1 MSPRRLGDF
10 ALSSVVE
17 TERALFDTAMVF
29 PHATDDALKAQYDW
43 MLPLHFVP
51 DTRSLVLIIQSF
63 LIRTGRAT
71 ILVDTCIGNHK
82 PRARAHNNMQQFPW
96 MARLH
101 AAGVKPEEIDYVMCT
116 HLHVDHVGWNTRLV
130 NGRWVPTFPNAKY
143 IFAKREYEHWEKEA
157 RSTGLPRTGNYMA
170 DSVLPVVEAGRAVF
184 VEMDHEIDRGVTLY
198 PLPGHTPGQCGL
210 HVKSNGSEALL
221 TGDMMHHPLQ
231 VVYPDWSTGFDTDQA
246 HAARTRR
253 AFLEKYA
260 DSGTLI
266 VPAHF
271 VAPTAGT
278 IESRKDTFRF
288 RFKAAD

>member
-63 LIRTGRAT
+63 LIRTGRTT

-116 HLHVDHVGWNTRLV
+116 HLHVDHVGWNTRLE
-130 NGRWVPTFPNAKY
+130 NGRWVPTFPNARYVFSK
-143 IFAKREYEHWEKEA
+143 EDYEHYLALDRDPEKGPA
-157 RSTGLPRTGNYMA
+157 TLGAFR
-170 DSVLPVVEAGRAVF
+170 DSILPVVEAGLAQMVTGATALDESLS
-184 VEMDHEIDRGVTLY
+184 VE
-198 PLPGHTPGQCGL
+198 PAPGHTPGTLAIKFESRGEKALFCGDIL
-210 HVKSNGSEALL
+210 HHA
-221 TGDMMHHPLQ
+221 LQ
-231 VVYPDWSTGFDTDQA
+231 VYRPEWNSFACA
-246 HAARTRR
+246 HAANARASRR
-253 AFLEKYA
+253 KALEHCAAGALLMPVHFGAPFACRIESKGGAFL
-260 DSGTLI
+260 
-266 VPAHF
+266 PRF
-271 VAPTAGT
+271 AG
-278 IESRKDTFRF
+278 
-288 RFKAAD
+288 

>member
-10 ALSSVVE
+10 ALSTVVE

-51 DTRSLVLIIQSF
+51 DSRSLVLIIQSF
-63 LIRTGRAT
+63 LIRTGRTT

-130 NGRWVPTFPNAKY
+130 NGRWVPTFPRAKY
-143 IFAKREYEHWEKEA
+143 VMGGEEWQFWKHERDTGKEEW
-157 RSTGLPRTGNYMA
+157 GCID
-170 DSVLPVVEAGRAVF
+170 DSVLPIVAAGQAVLADD
-184 VEMDHEIDRGVTLY
+184 DHAVDEYLRFE
-198 PLPGHTPGQCGL
+198 PSRGHTPGHL
-210 HVKSNGSEALL
+210 SLRL
-221 TGDMMHHPLQ
+221 TTPAGTAVFSGDLMHRTVQ
-231 VVYPDWSTGFDTDQA
+231 VAEPQWSSQFCHDPA

-253 AFLEKYA
+253 EFVERHA
-260 DSGTLI
+260 DTGTLI
-266 VPAHF
+266 LPAHF
-271 VAPTAGT
+271 PAPG
-278 IESRKDTFRF
+278 
-288 RFKAAD
+288 